1 MNMNYLSSGLS
12 LSAIRVLS
20 YRWSKVYGDLVEN
33 PEDLRFYVDER
44 SDPKSFWALASL
56 ANPDILVKRNVKI
69 TKTMLKRAIDELAK
83 PENMTLLTHWPPN

>member
-1 MNMNYLSSGLS
+1 MNMNYLSSGLVV
-12 LSAIRVLS
+12 SAIRVLS

-33 PEDLRFYVDER
+33 PQNPNWYIDDRA
-44 SDPKSFWALASL
+44 DPKSFWALVSL
-56 ANPDILVKRNVKI
+56 TNPDILVKRKIKI